1 MRVVFVQYAG
11 DYREAS
17 LRLEN
22 GGPEY
27 YYAQRHTVE
36 YVASL
41 LAIAEEVAVICLVTN
56 EAYEEVLPNGVR
68 AIGMG
73 KAGGSNTDEIIPIV
87 ERLAPSRLVLRFPDI
102 TLLKHAAKRGID
114 TIAVLADS
122 FQARSIG
129 NRWYNYKTARALKH
143 PCIRWVANHNVTA
156 SKSLVRI
163 GVSAEKIIPY
173 DFPATISPANQS
185 PKELG
190 KKANGW
196 KLFYI
201 GELSNGKGLGD
212 LIDAVDI
219 LNKKGL
225 PIRLDIVG
233 RDKEGL
239 FATLVRSKG
248 LAEIVSFVG
257 LIPNVDV
264 VPEMQKADA
273 VIVPSRHEYPEGFP
287 LTIYHALCS
296 RTPLIASDHPMFL
309 PTLTHGVNAQ
319 IFKAGD
325 AFALAN
331 AAEELF
337 ANPRLYADISKGTLA
352 AWERLQVPVQWVDVI
367 GRWISGSSDDSDW
380 LHRHRL
386 GSGLYDA

>member
-1 MRVVFVQYAG
+1 MRIVFVQYAG

-17 LRLEN
+17 LRLAQ

-36 YVASL
+36 YVSSL
-41 LAIAEEVAVICLVTN
+41 LAIAEEVTVICLVTN
-56 EAYEEVLPNGVR
+56 DAYEEVLPNGVR

-73 KAGGSNTDEIIPIV
+73 KVGGSSTAGIIPII
-87 ERLAPSRLVLRFPDI
+87 ERLTPSRLVLRFPDI
-102 TLLKHAAKRGID
+102 TLLKFAAKREID

-143 PCIRWVANHNVTA
+143 PRIRWVANHNVSA

-173 DFPATISPANQS
+173 DFPTTISPADQI
-185 PKELG
+185 PKELVQ
-190 KKANGW
+190 KAKRW

-212 LIDAVDI
+212 LIEAVNI
-219 LNKKGL
+219 LNKREF
-225 PIRLDIVG
+225 PVCLDIVG
-233 RDKEGL
+233 KDKEDL
-239 FATLVRSKG
+239 FASLVQSKG
-248 LAEIVSFVG
+248 LSGIVNFIG

-264 VPEMQKADA
+264 IPKMQAADA

-325 AFALAN
+325 AMALAG

-337 ANPRLYADISKGTLA
+337 SNPRLYADISRNTLA
-352 AWERLQVPVQWVDVI
+352 AWERLQVPVQWADVI
-367 GRWISGSSDDSDW
+367 GRWISGSSEDSDW

-386 GSGLYDA
+386 ASGLYDV